1 MLQLGMNQL
10 QLKQRTES
18 LQNAESS
25 LAEMSQKLRMAEEN
39 AEKESDRVKLKIQK
53 KYLLNHGFPTWGALR
68 GIKVVVTC
76 VHLYHTI
83 VRVDGGTKRLGTP
96 GLKNRITQS

>member
-1 MLQLGMNQL
+1 MFQLGMNQL

-39 AEKESDRVKLKIQK
+39 AEKESDRVKLK
-53 KYLLNHGFPTWGALR
+53 
-68 GIKVVVTC
+68 
-76 VHLYHTI
+76 
-83 VRVDGGTKRLGTP
+83 
-96 GLKNRITQS
+96 KNRLNYRIGTLAQS

>member
-1 MLQLGMNQL
+1 MFQLGMNQL

-39 AEKESDRVKLKIQK
+39 AEKESDRVKLKTK
-53 KYLLNHGFPTWGALR
+53 
-68 GIKVVVTC
+68 
-76 VHLYHTI
+76 I
-83 VRVDGGTKRLGTP
+83 VLM
-96 GLKNRITQS
+96 I